1 MTPRQRPCRH
11 AASRPPASGARY
23 PAAACTT
30 IRWLRH
36 RQRRPPPAGAA
47 PALLSDGP
55 VQRTARIDRP
65 HRARAPVAGWAGV
78 NGQCQP
84 TVSHQTG
91 ARIGN
96 RSPLADAGGRPPPT
110 ARPVFGVARRLTRR
124 SRRSARQV
132 GRSATLSAPRRTARY
147 YVRSWQSSESC
158 GPFATSAPMRWR
170 GGGGGVRWP
179 GRPVGAGSHLG
190 AALGSVVLGFAGTGA

>member
-36 RQRRPPPAGAA
+36 RQRWPPPAGPA

-65 HRARAPVAGWAGV
+65 HRARLQWPVWAGV
-78 NGQCQP
+78 NGECQP
-84 TVSHQTG
+84 PVSACAAIDDSTAAEPVASVAMTASGRGLCG
-91 ARIGN
+91 ACLGGPWPRCGI
-96 RSPLADAGGRPPPT
+96 LAMAEMIRWPSNAEALVTLGGDGASTPPT
-110 ARPVFGVARRLTRR
+110 GHEI
-124 SRRSARQV
+124 
-132 GRSATLSAPRRTARY
+132 GRA
-147 YVRSWQSSESC
+147 SC
-158 GPFATSAPMRWR
+158 RER
-170 GGGGGVRWP
+170 V
-179 GRPVGAGSHLG
+179 
-190 AALGSVVLGFAGTGA
+190 